1 MINIFEH
8 LIIKIQNFLSKEKS
22 QRKNYDP
29 VPPDKV
35 YFDDDYFYLE
45 GQQYNISDLK
55 KVEYGTSY
63 IDENIEVCNIRFY
76 FLEKTLLPNKA
87 YLIGISILIETMKK
101 FSILVLPTILERRIE
116 FVMGFS
122 LTHYGVSLLEERG
135 LINLCKD
142 KDDIFYLFKCL
153 DGGIYKQINS
163 LDDINL
169 KSFLENPRIN
179 LKEFDDSY
187 DESFDNA
194 KFRLVVLDKT
204 LTLNSGYGIY
214 PVLNNQ
220 IIIDDIFYSFNE
232 EEIKNKIIEL
242 FEKHNK

>member
-1 MINIFEH
+1 METIKTIFGY
-8 LIIKIQNFLSKEKS
+8 LILKIQNFLSKEKCQRKNSKEKS
-22 QRKNYDP
+22 QRKNCNH

-76 FLEKTLLPNKA
+76 FLEKTLRPNKA
-87 YLIGISILIETMKK
+87 YLIDIRILIETMKK
-101 FSILVLPTILERRIE
+101 FSIPVLPTILERRIE

-142 KDDIFYLFKCL
+142 KDDIFYLVRYL
-153 DGGIYKQINS
+153 DGGSYKQINS

-179 LKEFDDSY
+179 LKELDDSY
-187 DESFDNA
+187 DESFDM
-194 KFRLVVLDKT
+194 
-204 LTLNSGYGIY
+204 
-214 PVLNNQ
+214 Q
-220 IIIDDIFYSFNE
+220 SF
-232 EEIKNKIIEL
+232 I
-242 FEKHNK
+242 